1 MKRLRFVLT
10 FVLLVFSLISCRGES
25 PTLPPPPPGTPYKIE
40 LVHENYVGTL
50 SNRPGRTSFVV
61 IFSPKIIKDGEF
73 MFETSNGRVLSYI
86 ENPLQPSQRNERSF
100 IIFAEVYPGFKIK
113 IRAGASEKEWSFP
126 IREIPKC
133 RNREIPS
140 LVYYKYANQPSKEFK
155 EVVEFGMN
163 FWNKLKDVVFVEGNG
178 LPLFIFHDV
187 GEGQGQSGVGCDI
200 CDVFIPSSPRWAAL
214 WASSHEIG
222 HALGLYHSPPEEGD
236 FLLMGGFPKDDP
248 PGSGCGTDSLRGDT
262 AYSWFVHPSRLD

>member
-100 IIFAEVYPGFKIK
+100 IIFAEVYPDSKLRFELGPARRSGISRLGKFLSVD
-113 IRAGASEKEWSFP
+113 GET
-126 IREIPKC
+126 
-133 RNREIPS
+133 S
-140 LVYYKYANQPSKEFK
+140 LVWCTINTHNPQLKISK
-155 EVVEFGMN
+155 
-163 FWNKLKDVVFVEGNG
+163 KLW
-178 LPLFIFHDV
+178 
-187 GEGQGQSGVGCDI
+187 S
-200 CDVFIPSSPRWAAL
+200 
-214 WASSHEIG
+214 
-222 HALGLYHSPPEEGD
+222 LG
-236 FLLMGGFPKDDP
+236 
-248 PGSGCGTDSLRGDT
+248 
-262 AYSWFVHPSRLD
+262 